1 MAAVSE
7 KQKILQQQREEIEEL
22 ERNSDREVRF
32 DQKLGRI
39 ILAPET
45 LHKNLGRGIERVC
58 IFGKCTQL

>member
-22 ERNSDREVRF
+22 ERNSDREVSF
-32 DQKLGRI
+32 DQKLWRI

-45 LHKNLGRGIERVC
+45 LHLGRGIERALH
-58 IFGKCTQL
+58 FR